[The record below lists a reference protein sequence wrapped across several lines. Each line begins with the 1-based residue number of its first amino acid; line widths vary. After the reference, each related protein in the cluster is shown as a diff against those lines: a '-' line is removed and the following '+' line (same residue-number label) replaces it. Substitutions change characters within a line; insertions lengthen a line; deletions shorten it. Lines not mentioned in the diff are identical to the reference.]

1 MREMF
6 FTNVFVIDDQHLI
19 GYEEFTDVR
28 QEDGSIESEKVDAIM
43 LITASGNKL
52 MLSDPDGAER
62 DYWLNRIGVLNDED
76 FQASAKE
83 LQAPEDRKALYDL
96 LDDEQEESAKK
107 LKRDKAALEQENKG
121 LLDRLKA
128 KNG

>member
-28 QEDGSIESEKVDAIM
+28 QEDGSIEAENVDAIM

-62 DYWLNRIGVLNDED
+62 D
-76 FQASAKE
+76 
-83 LQAPEDRKALYDL
+83 
-96 LDDEQEESAKK
+96 
-107 LKRDKAALEQENKG
+107 
-121 LLDRLKA
+121 
-128 KNG
+128 